1 MFHGFSRTSL
11 IAIILGCLL
20 TIVLLNTP
28 QNPDEDTPLEPLKV
42 APLSDTGWSRYDSRE
57 GIPVAMQSRAGPTL
71 EIRVHQQAP
80 ADLITLSVPL
90 ASDAAV
96 DSQSTEA
103 TSTSWALPL
112 KAALDHLQ
120 ASGAA
125 ASPSSSSLSPSS
137 SSPPSLSPSA
147 IALSGPLSQPEM
159 QQVSAYLIDR
169 LALVAPSSL
178 VPDANVQHASEAL
191 SHDIRTPRS
200 LACEQ
205 QHPAGA
211 WWYLAPGQTQPS
223 DLGLAADLGLDQA
236 SELMPAPSRQ
246 TWQTFRQQQ
255 TKNLRALWLNDMAAI
270 DIAAR
275 LAYHRLPTD
284 FIRQRY
290 LDLAQAQRTA
300 PAEYVRCLHSSAV
313 E

>member
-28 QNPDEDTPLEPLKV
+28 QNSDEDTPLEPLKV

-80 ADLITLSVPL
+80 TDLITLSVPL
-90 ASDAAV
+90 SSYAAV
-96 DSQSTEA
+96 GSQSPGA

-112 KAALDHLQ
+112 KAALDHMQ
-120 ASGAA
+120 ASGAST
-125 ASPSSSSLSPSS
+125 SPSPS
-137 SSPPSLSPSA
+137 SLSPSA

-159 QQVSAYLIDR
+159 RQVSAYLIDR
-169 LALVAPSSL
+169 LALVAP
-178 VPDANVQHASEAL
+178 DANVQHASEAQ
-191 SHDIRTPRS
+191 SHDIRTPQS

-211 WWYLAPGQTQPS
+211 WWYLAPGQTPTS
-223 DLGLAADLGLDQA
+223 DLNLGSTSDLGLDQA

-255 TKNLRALWLNDMAAI
+255 TKSLRALWLNDMAAI

-300 PAEYVRCLHSSAV
+300 PAEYIRCLHLSAV